1 MMMRIPLFK
10 TVFLSLFFIISC
22 SSDAEP
28 EIIDPVDTE
37 ETSDATDEEPAT
49 PEPENTPEPET
60 DTATDTNVVEAY
72 GQLSVSGN
80 KIVDKNNNP
89 IQLRG
94 MSLFWS
100 QWMGQYY
107 TTGTVDWLQTDW
119 NATVVRAAMG
129 VEDADGYISNP
140 ATEKAK
146 VFAVIDAAINA
157 GIYVIVDWHSHHA
170 EDHIPEAKAFFAEVA
185 QKYGDQP
192 NIIYETYN
200 EPLDVS
206 WTGVLKPYHETIIAE
221 IRKYD
226 PDNLVICGTR
236 TWSQRVDEVVGNK
249 INDANVAYTLHY
261 YASTHKKELRDIAQ
275 IALNNDIAIF
285 VTEYGVTEASGN
297 GYIDEASTN
306 TWWSYLDENKISW
319 CNWSIADKNES
330 AAALTPGA
338 SGSGNWAE
346 SELTVSGKLVRSEM
360 LEKNPTY

>member
-1 MMMRIPLFK
+1 MRIPLFK
-10 TVFLSLFFIISC
+10 TVLLSLFFLVSC

-28 EIIDPVDTE
+28 EINDPVDTE
-37 ETSDATDEEPAT
+37 ETAT
-49 PEPENTPEPET
+49 PEPEVEPEAEPET
-60 DTATDTNVVEAY
+60 EPEDNTNSETATNVVEAY
-72 GQLSVSGN
+72 GQLSVSGT

-107 TTGTVDWLQTDW
+107 TTETVNWLHTDW
-119 NATVVRAAMG
+119 NATVIRASMG
-129 VEDADGYISNP
+129 IEDADGYISNP
-140 ATEKAK
+140 ETEKAK
-146 VFAVIDAAINA
+146 VFTVIDAAIEA

-170 EDHIPEAKAFFAEVA
+170 ENYLTEAKAFFAEVA

-206 WTGVLKPYHETIIAE
+206 WAGVLKPYHESVIAE

-226 PDNLVICGTR
+226 ANNIVICGTR
-236 TWSQRVDEVVGNK
+236 TWSQRVDEVVGNE
-249 INDANVAYTLHY
+249 IDDDNVAYTLHY
-261 YASTHKKELRDIAQ
+261 YASSHKQELRDIAQ
-275 IALNNDIAIF
+275 IALNNNLAIF

-297 GYIDEASTN
+297 GYIDEASAN
-306 TWWSYLDENKISW
+306 TWWSYLNDNKISW
-319 CNWSIADKNES
+319 CNWSIADKDES

-338 SGSGNWAE
+338 SGTGNWAE
-346 SELTVSGKLVRSEM
+346 SELTVSGKLVRAEM
-360 LEKNPTY
+360 LAKNPTY